1 MKATSKQSPQQID
14 MKVAPRKLL
23 AWRSGLI
30 VLAALLFV
38 GVLMGG
44 GFFAYQQRYA
54 AAGNSQEAT
63 GDLNDVTYV
72 IGRVSRHMVLPSDEM
87 PALLTVTDNAK
98 LTSSF
103 LKQAKNGDKVLVYQT
118 NKKAILYRPGTDRII
133 DVGPVAIDNVQ
144 Q

>member
-1 MKATSKQSPQQID
+1 MKATSKQSPQQSNEA
-14 MKVAPRKLL
+14 KLRKPSV
-23 AWRSGLI
+23 WSIGLI
-30 VLAALLFV
+30 IFIALLLV
-38 GVLMGG
+38 SGIVGG

-72 IGRVSRHMVLPSDEM
+72 TGRVSRHMVLPSDEV

-118 NKKAILYRPGTDRII
+118 NKKAILYRPDVDRII
-133 DVGPVAIDNVQ
+133 DVGPVVIDNVRQ
-144 Q
+144 